1 MPLEFLMLVELI
13 LFFASALAIYAAC
26 EYFVNAVEWCG
37 RGLRM
42 GALAVG
48 SVLAAF
54 GTALP
59 ESIVTFMA
67 VVGGRTDSERQ
78 LGVGAALGGPLV
90 LSTIAYAVVGVALL
104 LARGRTAAIP
114 VPAGSGVRRD
124 QLLFLAIFSAN
135 LALGLTDFAGKRWLA
150 LGFVALYLVYVTRRM
165 RGRGPMV
172 EAGELEPLRL
182 HPSDPSLRWA
192 ATQALLALVVIT
204 VASKIFVAQLGAIG
218 VALHLPP
225 QLVALLLSP
234 VATELPE
241 TMNAVIWVRQGKLR
255 LALANISGSM
265 MIQTTIPSALGIFFT
280 RWRFD
285 RPLQAS
291 ALVTLAAIGFLAL
304 CFAGRS
310 VRGWALV
317 AVSGLY
323 LVFGGTVASYL
334 AHRWEHV
341 PAADHARLSPWA
353 ARPETAALGRAVYEK
368 HCARCHAAGKAPVL
382 FGGRLK
388 RASDGDLEWFLRQG
402 DLGEGMPSWEHLRVD
417 ERWQVIGYLRSR
429 Q

>member
-1 MPLEFLMLVELI
+1 MLVQLI
-13 LFFASALAIYAAC
+13 YFFVSALAIYAAC

-59 ESIVTFMA
+59 ESIVTLMA
-67 VVGGRTDSERQ
+67 VVGGRTEAERQ

-90 LSTIAYAVVGVALL
+90 LSTIAYAVVGVTLL
-104 LARGRTAAIP
+104 LCRGSKAAIP
-114 VPAGSGVRRD
+114 IPPGKSGVRRD
-124 QLLFLAIFSAN
+124 QLLFMLLFAAN
-135 LALGLTDFAGKRWLA
+135 LALGLTSFAGKRWLA
-150 LGFVALYLVYVTRRM
+150 LGFVVAYLLYVLRRVKDSGALVVA
-165 RGRGPMV
+165 
-172 EAGELEPLRL
+172 EDLEPLRL
-182 HPSDPSLRWA
+182 HPAHPSLGWA
-192 ATQALLALVVIT
+192 ALQALGALAVIT

-218 VALHLPP
+218 VGLHLPP

-265 MIQTTIPSALGIFFT
+265 MIQATIPTALGIFFT

-285 RPLQAS
+285 RPLLIS
-291 ALVTLAAIGFLAL
+291 ALVTMAAIAFLAAL
-304 CFAGRS
+304 FAGRA

-323 LVFGGTVASYL
+323 MVFGGTVAEYL

-341 PAADHARLSPWA
+341 PAADHARLNPWA
-353 ARPETAALGRAVYEK
+353 GWPGAIDEGRAVYE
-368 HCARCHAAGKAPVL
+368 HRCASCHATGKAPVL
-382 FGGRLK
+382 LGGRLRK
-388 RASDGDLEWFLRQG
+388 TTDGDVEWFLRQG
-402 DLGEGMPSWEHLRVD
+402 DAGDGMPSLAGLAES
-417 ERWQVIGYLRSR
+417 ERWKVIRYLRSR